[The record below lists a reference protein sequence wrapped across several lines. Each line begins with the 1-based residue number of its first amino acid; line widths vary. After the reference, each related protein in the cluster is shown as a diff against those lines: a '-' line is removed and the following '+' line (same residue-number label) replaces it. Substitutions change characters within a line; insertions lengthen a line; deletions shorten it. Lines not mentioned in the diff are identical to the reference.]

1 MTALADLARSLGERP
16 RAVTLF
22 GAPEGYDAAAVG
34 ELFAEGQVRRWLHI
48 CRDDGRMAR
57 FAAALGFFHPELEA
71 LTFPAWDCLPY
82 DRVSPNGEIVSRR
95 IDTLTRLAGGE
106 EERPLVVLTTVNA
119 LVQRVPPRRLF
130 DGRVLTLGQ
139 GGRIPLDRLQGFFRN
154 NGYFRTDTV
163 REPGEFAVRGGIVDL
178 YPAGAAQPIR
188 LDFFG
193 DTLESLRSFDPL
205 TQRSTGPL
213 ERFVLRPV
221 SEILLDDDAVSRFRS
236 RYRAA
241 FGAVGSDDP
250 LYESVSAGRRQ
261 AGMEHWLP
269 FYYETLETLFDYL
282 PDAAVSFDYQ
292 AAEAR
297 AHRLDSI
304 ADFYAARQ
312 SMSGRVRGTAPLYR
326 PVPPTQMF
334 LDEAEWQK
342 ALSGRAVV
350 QLSPFSMPEESPHPN
365 PPPLS
370 GEGAAVAGLDAFD
383 AGARPAKNFVAER
396 ADPRVQLFEAVRD
409 YLTAEQKAGR
419 RGAIAAYSEG
429 SADRLATVLRER
441 GLGAL
446 RRVADGAALA
456 KLPKGTVGLAILP
469 LEEGFATDALVLLG
483 EQDILGDRL
492 SRVPRRRRSL
502 DDFITEAAS
511 LAAGDLVVHAE
522 HGIGRYEA
530 LETISVAGAPHDCLK
545 VLYAGDDRLF
555 VPVENI
561 EVLSRYG
568 SEDAGAQLDRL
579 GGVAWQ
585 SRKARVKKRI
595 REIAGELIRIAA
607 ERQLRPGETLVPPEG
622 IYEEFAARFPY
633 PETEDQ
639 LRAIEDTLADMAAGK
654 PMDRLICGDVGFGKT
669 EVALRAAFITAFA
682 GGQVAVIV
690 PTTLLARQHYR
701 TFSERF
707 AGLPVHIAQLSRLV
721 APKDAKQIKADL
733 ADGRIE
739 IVIGTHALLAKDVH
753 FAHLGLVVVDEE
765 QHFGVAQ
772 KERLKQLKAD
782 VHVLTLTAT
791 PIPRTLQLALSGVRE
806 MSIIATPPVDRL
818 AVRTFVMPFDPMVVR
833 EAILR
838 ERDRGGQIFY
848 VAPRIADLDEV
859 REELRRIVPEIR
871 VAVAHGRMPAVE
883 LETVMTAFDE
893 RAYDLLLS
901 TNIIESGLDIP
912 TANTLIVHRADMFGL
927 AQLYQLRG
935 RIGRSKVRAYCY
947 LTLPEKKQLAPT
959 ALRRLEV
966 MQTLDTLGA
975 GFQLASHDLDIRG
988 AGNLLG
994 DEQSGHIREVGIEL
1008 YQHMLEEAVAAART
1022 AGGPNGLGD
1031 AAPEEWSPQITIG
1044 TPVLIPEAYVADL
1057 GVRLGLYRRIAQLS
1071 DRRESDAFAAELID
1085 RFGPLPA
1092 EVENLL
1098 QIIAIKRACREAGV
1112 ERVEAGPKGAVVALR
1127 GSRFANPAGLV
1138 ELIQKNAGTLRLR
1151 PDQRLVYLRNWE
1163 DEKERLA
1170 GVARLMQ
1177 ALVKL
1182 ARAGQPTAAPAPMPE
1197 PTPELIKAR
1206 AAGRG

>member
-1 MTALADLARSLGERP
+1 MTSPANLARSLAEQP
-16 RAVTLF
+16 RAVTLY
-22 GAPEGYDAAAVG
+22 GAPEGHDAATIGALLADSGVG
-34 ELFAEGQVRRWLHI
+34 TWLHV

-57 FAAALGFFHPELEA
+57 FAAALGFFHPGLNV

-82 DRVSPNGEIVSRR
+82 DRVSPNGEITSRR
-95 IDTLTRLAGGE
+95 IDTLTRLAGRK
-106 EERPLVVLTTVNA
+106 ERAPLIVLTTVNA

-130 DGRVLTLGQ
+130 DGRVLELGA
-139 GGRIPLDRLQGFFRN
+139 GGRVPLDRLQSFFRN
-154 NGYFRTDTV
+154 NGYVRTDTV

-178 YPAGAAQPIR
+178 WPAGAAQPVR

-205 TQRSTGPL
+205 TQRSTGTL
-213 ERFVLRPV
+213 DRFVLRPV
-221 SEILLDDDAVSRFRS
+221 SEVLLDDAAIQCFRT

-241 FGAVGSDDP
+241 FGASGSDDP
-250 LYESVSAGRRQ
+250 LYEGVSAGRRQ

-282 PDAAVSFDYQ
+282 PGAAVSLDYQ
-292 AAEAR
+292 LAEAR
-297 AHRLDSI
+297 AHRLEAI
-304 ADFYAARQ
+304 ADFYEARR
-312 SMSGRVRGTAPLYR
+312 SISGAMRGTAPLYR
-326 PVPPTQMF
+326 PVKPEQMF
-334 LDEAEWQK
+334 LDEADWRE
-342 ALSGRAVV
+342 ALGGRAVV
-350 QLSPFSMPEESPHPN
+350 QLSPF
-365 PPPLS
+365 
-370 GEGAAVAGLDAFD
+370 AAPDEPAAYD
-383 AGARPAKNFVAER
+383 AGARPAKTFAAER
-396 ADPRVQLFEAVRD
+396 ADPKVNLFEAVGA
-409 YLTAEQKAGR
+409 YLTAEQAAGR
-419 RGAIAAYSEG
+419 RAAIAAYSEG
-429 SADRLATVLRER
+429 SADRLATVLREH
-441 GLGAL
+441 GLADL
-446 RRVADGAALA
+446 RRIADGRAVT
-456 KLPKGTVGLAILP
+456 KLPKSAIGLALLP
-469 LEEGFATDALVLLG
+469 LEQGFVTDDLVLLG

-492 SRVPRRRRSL
+492 ARVPRRRRNL

-511 LAAGDLVVHAE
+511 LAEGDLVVHDE
-522 HGIGRYEA
+522 HGIGRYEG
-530 LETISVAGAPHDCLK
+530 LETIDVAGAPHDCLK

-568 SEDAGAQLDRL
+568 SEEAGAQLDRL
-579 GGVAWQ
+579 GGVGWQ

-607 ERQLRPGETLVPPEG
+607 ERQLRPGETLAPPEG
-622 IYEEFAARFPY
+622 LYEEFAARFPY
-633 PETEDQ
+633 PETDDQ
-639 LRAIEDTLADMAAGK
+639 LRAIEDTLSDLAAGK

-669 EVALRAAFITAFA
+669 EVALRAAFVTAFG

-701 TFSERF
+701 SFSERF
-707 AGLPVHIAQLSRLV
+707 AGLPLRIAQLSRLV
-721 APKDAKQIKADL
+721 SPKEAKEIKAEI
-733 ADGRIE
+733 AEGRIE

-753 FAHLGLVVVDEE
+753 FHHLGLVVVDEE

-772 KERLKQLKAD
+772 KEKLKQLKAD

-818 AVRTFVMPFDPMVVR
+818 AVRTFVTPFDPVVVR

-859 REELRRIVPEIR
+859 REELRKMVPEIR

-935 RIGRSKVRAYCY
+935 RIGRSKLRAYCY
-947 LTLPEKKQLAPT
+947 LTLPEKKKLAPT

-1008 YQHMLEEAVAAART
+1008 YQHMLEEAVAAAKT
-1022 AGGPNGLGD
+1022 AGRPDGVFGGEVAED
-1031 AAPEEWSPQITIG
+1031 WSPQITVG
-1044 TPVLIPEAYVADL
+1044 MPVLIPEAYVADL
-1057 GVRLGLYRRIAQLS
+1057 GVRLGLYRRIAQLGG
-1071 DRRESDAFAAELID
+1071 RREREAFAAELID
-1085 RFGPLPA
+1085 RFGKFPV

-1098 QIIAIKRACREAGV
+1098 QIIAIKRWCREAGI
-1112 ERVEAGPKGAVVALR
+1112 ERVEAGPKGAVVTLR
-1127 GSRFANPAGLV
+1127 GNRFANPAGLV

-1151 PDQRLVYLRNWE
+1151 PDHKLVYLRNWE
-1163 DEKERLA
+1163 DSKERLA

-1182 ARAGQPTAAPAPMPE
+1182 ARASAPEPAAIPP
-1197 PTPELIKAR
+1197 PTPELVKAR